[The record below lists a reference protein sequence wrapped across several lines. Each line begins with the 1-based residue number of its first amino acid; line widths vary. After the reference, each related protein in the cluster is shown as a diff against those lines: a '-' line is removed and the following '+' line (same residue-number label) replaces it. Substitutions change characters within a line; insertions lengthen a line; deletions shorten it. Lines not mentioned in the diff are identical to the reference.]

1 MKHQEACEEE
11 TCDQDIQLFHK
22 SAEELPIQEFSVDCL
37 QSSINR
43 RDTDGLLAY

>member
-1 MKHQEACEEE
+1 MKQQEACEEE
-11 TCDQDIQLFHK
+11 NCDQDIQLFHK
-22 SAEELPIQEFSVDCL
+22 SAEELPNQEFSVDCL

>member
-1 MKHQEACEEE
+1 MENREACEEE
-11 TCDQDIQLFHK
+11 TCDRYIQVFDK
-22 SAEELPIQEFSVDCL
+22 SAEELPIEEFSVDCL